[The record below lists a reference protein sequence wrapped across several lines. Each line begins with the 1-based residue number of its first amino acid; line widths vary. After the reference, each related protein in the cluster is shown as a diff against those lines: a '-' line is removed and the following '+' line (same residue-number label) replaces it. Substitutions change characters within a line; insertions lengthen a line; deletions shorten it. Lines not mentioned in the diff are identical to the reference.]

1 MEDKLIIGGHEFN
14 SRFILGSGKFSLE
27 LVNAVIKHGGAEIV
41 TLALRRANKG
51 GEEKMRLDKFLKVSR
66 LIKRRTVANEAC
78 DAGRVLVNDRPAKAS
93 AQVKAGDVLEIQ
105 FGSKSVRVEVLN
117 VQETVK
123 KEEAQELYRYL

>member
-1 MEDKLIIGGHEFN
+1 
-14 SRFILGSGKFSLE
+14 
-27 LVNAVIKHGGAEIV
+27 
-41 TLALRRANKG
+41 
-51 GEEKMRLDKFLKVSR
+51 MRLDKFLKVSR

-105 FGSKSVRVEVLN
+105 FGGKSVRVEVLN